1 MALSIGQVADLC
13 GITQQTLRAWER
25 RYSLPCP
32 GRESNGYRSYSQEH
46 ADLLHRMARLVR
58 VGMPP
63 RYAARHVLG
72 EHPPVPSSAPQEFAQ
87 QFSSGNWSYEALSTQ
102 LQAALGAID
111 LAAMADD
118 WLMPMLQRVGDDW
131 AAGRVGV
138 DEEHLLTAAIMG
150 QLSLLRD
157 AAPAPRPVPV
167 VLTGLPA
174 GARHEIGI
182 LTFATVLRR
191 AGWPAVYLGADLPD
205 TAWGHAVRQHRAAA
219 VVTAVPMQ
227 TDVEPAARLV
237 RTLHHEFP
245 QLLIGVGGACQDTIG
260 NPAVVRLGHSFEA
273 ARDRF
278 AILLGER
285 VADASS

>member
-58 VGMPP
+58 VGMLS

-191 AGWPAVYLGADLPD
+191 AGWTAVYLGADL
-205 TAWGHAVRQHRAAA
+205 TA
-219 VVTAVPMQ
+219 P
-227 TDVEPAARLV
+227 
-237 RTLHHEFP
+237 
-245 QLLIGVGGACQDTIG
+245 GAM
-260 NPAVVRLGHSFEA
+260 PS
-273 ARDRF
+273 
-278 AILLGER
+278 
-285 VADASS
+285 ASTMPPPW